1 MSGEDEAGCCADAL
15 SDAFLEARE
24 RDLRE
29 RLGRRRYEHTLGVAG
44 TAARLARAYGVD
56 ERKARLAGLL
66 HDWDKGYDDAG
77 IRARVEE
84 LGLAVDPYVFEEMP
98 WLLHGPTAAAALAR
112 AFPCLPRDVVQAIAR
127 HTAGAVGMTDL
138 DMVGY
143 VADAPEPGRDYAGLD
158 EIRALAGQV
167 PLEELYLA
175 TFRHVFLNLV
185 ERRKR
190 IHPQSIE
197 IWNYYLARS
206 HDAADERK
214 GRKGTA

>member
-1 MSGEDEAGCCADAL
+1 MIRDIVGKILPSVSEAQMMDTVRLVSGFHRLQASEGY
-15 SDAFLEARE
+15 
-24 RDLRE
+24 RD
-29 RLGRRRYEHTLGVAG
+29 
-44 TAARLARAYGVD
+44 AARAVAARAEDY
-56 ERKARLAGLL
+56 
-66 HDWDKGYDDAG
+66 G

-138 DMVGY
+138 DMVVY
-143 VADAPEPGRDYAGLD
+143 VADALEPGRDYAGLD
-158 EIRALAGQV
+158 EIRALAGRV

>member
-1 MSGEDEAGCCADAL
+1 M
-15 SDAFLEARE
+15 
-24 RDLRE
+24 
-29 RLGRRRYEHTLGVAG
+29 GR
-44 TAARLARAYGVD
+44 
-56 ERKARLAGLL
+56 
-66 HDWDKGYDDAG
+66 
-77 IRARVEE
+77 
-84 LGLAVDPYVFEEMP
+84 
-98 WLLHGPTAAAALAR
+98 
-112 AFPCLPRDVVQAIAR
+112 
-127 HTAGAVGMTDL
+127 
-138 DMVGY
+138 
-143 VADAPEPGRDYAGLD
+143 
-158 EIRALAGQV
+158 V

>member
-1 MSGEDEAGCCADAL
+1 MNPLDEIVLSPAPVLSEECAP
-15 SDAFLEARE
+15 
-24 RDLRE
+24 
-29 RLGRRRYEHTLGVAG
+29 
-44 TAARLARAYGVD
+44 
-56 ERKARLAGLL
+56 
-66 HDWDKGYDDAG
+66 
-77 IRARVEE
+77 VEKI
-84 LGLAVDPYVFEEMP
+84 D
-98 WLLHGPTAAAALAR
+98 
-112 AFPCLPRDVVQAIAR
+112 
-127 HTAGAVGMTDL
+127 
-138 DMVGY
+138 
-143 VADAPEPGRDYAGLD
+143 D

>member
-24 RDLRE
+24 RDLRA

-84 LGLAVDPYVFEEMP
+84 LL
-98 WLLHGPTAAAALAR
+98 LAR
-112 AFPCLPRDVVQAIAR
+112 GPSISAQLP
-127 HTAGAVGMTDL
+127 
-138 DMVGY
+138 
-143 VADAPEPGRDYAGLD
+143 
-158 EIRALAGQV
+158 
-167 PLEELYLA
+167 
-175 TFRHVFLNLV
+175 
-185 ERRKR
+185 
-190 IHPQSIE
+190 
-197 IWNYYLARS
+197 
-206 HDAADERK
+206 
-214 GRKGTA
+214 